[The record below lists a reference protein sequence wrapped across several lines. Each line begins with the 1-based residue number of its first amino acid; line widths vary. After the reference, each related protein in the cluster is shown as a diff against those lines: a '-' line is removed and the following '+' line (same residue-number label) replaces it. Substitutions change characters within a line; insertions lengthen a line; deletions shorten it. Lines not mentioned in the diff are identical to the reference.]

1 MRDLW
6 RVLAAFVLMAL
17 GFLIVIQ
24 ARAGR
29 SLGEQPEVPT
39 RNIYAMATLLRE
51 ERKARAA
58 LAEEVV
64 RLRRD
69 QEAYQRAASEGRSV
83 TAVMS
88 EELDRLRL
96 ALGLKAME
104 GPGVTVAMHDAATRP
119 AGANP
124 AVVTYQDIVAVVN
137 ELWAAGAEA
146 VAVNTQRVS
155 ATTGFG
161 QVGGTVVV
169 NLQRLTAPFVITAIG
184 DPATLEGAL
193 AIRGGLVEA
202 IRAIGLSIVITRHDR
217 VTVPASSGPGP
228 FEHARPA
235 K

>member
-1 MRDLW
+1 
-6 RVLAAFVLMAL
+6 MAL
-17 GFLIVIQ
+17 GFLLVIQ

-39 RNIYAMATLLRE
+39 RNIYAMASLLRE

-58 LAEEVV
+58 LEDEVA
-64 RLRRD
+64 RLSL
-69 QEAYQRAASEGRSV
+69 QLEAIQRLSSEGRSV

-88 EELDRLRL
+88 AELERLRL

-104 GPGVTVAMHDAATRP
+104 GPGVTVAMRDAPTRP

-124 AVVTYQDIVAVVN
+124 AVVTYQDIVGVVN

-146 VAVNTQRVS
+146 VAVNAQRVA

-184 DPATLEGAL
+184 DSATLEGAL

-202 IRAIGLSIVITRHDR
+202 MRAIGLTIVITRHAR
-217 VTVPASSGPGP
+217 LQVPASSGPGP
-228 FEHARPA
+228 FEHARPL

>member
-1 MRDLW
+1 VRDVW
-6 RVLAAFVLMAL
+6 RVLAALVLMAL
-17 GFLIVIQ
+17 GFLVVIQ

-51 ERKARAA
+51 AREARAA
-58 LAEEVV
+58 LEAEVT
-64 RLRRD
+64 RLRLD
-69 QEAYQRAASEGRSV
+69 LQTYQRAASKGQSV

-88 EELDRLRL
+88 EELERLRL

-104 GPGVTVAMHDAATRP
+104 GPGVTVAMRDAPSR
-119 AGANP
+119 AGGTP
-124 AVVTYQDIVAVVN
+124 VVVTYQDIVAVVN

-146 VAVNTQRVS
+146 MAINVQRVT
-155 ATTGFG
+155 AATGFG

-193 AIRGGLVEA
+193 SIRGGLVEA
-202 IRAIGLSIVITRHDR
+202 MRAIGLSIVITRHDR
-217 VTVPASSGPGP
+217 VAVPASSGPGL
-228 FEHARPA
+228 FEHARPL

>member
-1 MRDLW
+1 
-6 RVLAAFVLMAL
+6 MAL
-17 GFLIVIQ
+17 GFLLVIQ

-39 RNIYAMATLLRE
+39 RNIYAMASLLRQ
-51 ERKARAA
+51 EREARAE
-58 LAEEVV
+58 LEQEVV
-64 RLRRD
+64 RLRL
-69 QEAYQRAASEGRSV
+69 QVETYQRAASEGQSV

-88 EELDRLRL
+88 AELERLRL

-104 GPGVTVAMHDAATRP
+104 GPGVTVAIRDAPTRP

-124 AVVTYQDIVAVVN
+124 AVVTYQDIVGVVN
-137 ELWAAGAEA
+137 ELWAAGAET

-155 ATTGFG
+155 ATTGFA

-202 IRAIGLSIVITRHDR
+202 MRAIGLTIVITQHARLQ
-217 VTVPASSGPGP
+217 VPASSGPGP
-228 FEHARPA
+228 FEHARPL

>member
-1 MRDLW
+1 
-6 RVLAAFVLMAL
+6 MAL
-17 GFLIVIQ
+17 GFLLVIQ

-39 RNIYAMATLLRE
+39 RNIYAMASLLRE
-51 ERKARAA
+51 ERRARAA
-58 LAEEVV
+58 LEDEVA
-64 RLRRD
+64 RLSL
-69 QEAYQRAASEGRSV
+69 QLEVIQRLSSEGRSV
-83 TAVMS
+83 TVVMS
-88 EELDRLRL
+88 AELERLRL

-104 GPGVTVAMHDAATRP
+104 GPGVTVAMRDAPTRP

-124 AVVTYQDIVAVVN
+124 AVVTYQDIVGVVN

-146 VAVNTQRVS
+146 VAVNAQRVT

-169 NLQRLTAPFVITAIG
+169 NLQRLTAPFVITAIS

-202 IRAIGLSIVITRHDR
+202 MRAIGLTIVITRHAR
-217 VTVPASSGPGP
+217 LQVPASSGPGP
-228 FEHARPA
+228 FEHARPL

>member
-1 MRDLW
+1 MKDLW
-6 RVLAAFVLMAL
+6 RIFAAFVLMAL
-17 GFLIVIQ
+17 GFLVVIQ

-51 ERKARAA
+51 ARQARTA
-58 LAEEVV
+58 LEAEVAT
-64 RLRRD
+64 LRRD
-69 QEAYQRAASEGRSV
+69 VEAYQRTAGQGQSVAA
-83 TAVMS
+83 AMS
-88 EELDRLRL
+88 AELERLRL

-104 GPGVTVAMHDAATRP
+104 GPGVTVAMKDAPTRP

-124 AVVTYQDIVAVVN
+124 AVVTYQDIVGVVN

-146 VAVNTQRVS
+146 VAVNTQRVT

-202 IRAIGLSIVITRHDR
+202 LRAIGLSIAVTRHDR
-217 VTVPASSGPGP
+217 LQVPASSGPGP
-228 FEHARPA
+228 FEHARPL

>member
-6 RVLAAFVLMAL
+6 RILAAFVLMAL
-17 GFLIVIQ
+17 GFLVVIQ

-29 SLGEQPEVPT
+29 SLGTQPEVPT

-51 ERKARAA
+51 EREARAE
-58 LAEEVV
+58 LEKEVA
-64 RLRRD
+64 RLRLD
-69 QEAYQRAASEGRSV
+69 LEAYQRAASEGQSV

-88 EELDRLRL
+88 AELERLRL

-104 GPGVTVAMHDAATRP
+104 GPGVTVAMRDAATRP

-124 AVVTYQDIVAVVN
+124 AVVTYQDIVGVVN
-137 ELWAAGAEA
+137 ELWAAGAEV
-146 VAVNTQRVS
+146 VAVNAQRVS

-169 NLQRLTAPFVITAIG
+169 NLQRLTAPFVISALG

-193 AIRGGLVEA
+193 AIRGGLVDA
-202 IRAIGLSIVITRHDR
+202 MKAIGLNIAVTRHAR
-217 VTVPASSGPGP
+217 LVVPASSGPGP
-228 FEHARPA
+228 FEHARPV